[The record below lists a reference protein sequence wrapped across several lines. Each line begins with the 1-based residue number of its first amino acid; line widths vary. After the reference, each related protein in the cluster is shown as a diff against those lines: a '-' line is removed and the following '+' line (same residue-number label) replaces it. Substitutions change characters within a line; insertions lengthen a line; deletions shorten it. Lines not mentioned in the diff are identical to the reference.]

1 MERVFYIVVTITLF
15 EIIRL
20 KRRVWSLRPLDR
32 QICSFLKCSTL
43 VVGEFFLS
51 LKKLNIKKLH
61 PGFFA
66 IWQIKMH
73 LKVKMKWQLGK
84 VFQSI
89 LAYLECRFS
98 GIWKEGLR
106 LWYQKTYF
114 VSKEPIDKHIIVQSI
129 HLWCTCCEI
138 E

>member
-1 MERVFYIVVTITLF
+1 M
-15 EIIRL
+15 
-20 KRRVWSLRPLDR
+20 
-32 QICSFLKCSTL
+32 
-43 VVGEFFLS
+43 GELFFLS

-98 GIWKEGLR
+98 GIWKEALR

-114 VSKEPIDKHIIVQSI
+114 VSKEPIDIYIRLTEFWVKCSDQPHLATGAVVCTNLKNPTHILGHTPNKKVPRP
-129 HLWCTCCEI
+129 LEI
-138 E
+138 TEFQ